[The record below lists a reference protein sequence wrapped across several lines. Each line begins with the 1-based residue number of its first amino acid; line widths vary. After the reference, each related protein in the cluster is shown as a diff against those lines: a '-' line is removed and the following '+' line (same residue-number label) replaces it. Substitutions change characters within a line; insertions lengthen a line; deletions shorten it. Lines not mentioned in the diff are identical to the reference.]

1 MRTKKKWARRA
12 LGAWAALERLDEMR
26 SERWLPE
33 DTAKLVRDNY
43 IHRCRGLAE
52 VPIDDGGTNHQ
63 ERYAVLRRLRREL
76 LSAERDA
83 LLRLR
88 NTGEISDEAM
98 RSVERDLGLQE
109 ARLEN

>member
-63 ERYAVLRRLRREL
+63 ERYAALRRLRR
-76 LSAERDA
+76 
-83 LLRLR
+83 
-88 NTGEISDEAM
+88 
-98 RSVERDLGLQE
+98 
-109 ARLEN
+109 